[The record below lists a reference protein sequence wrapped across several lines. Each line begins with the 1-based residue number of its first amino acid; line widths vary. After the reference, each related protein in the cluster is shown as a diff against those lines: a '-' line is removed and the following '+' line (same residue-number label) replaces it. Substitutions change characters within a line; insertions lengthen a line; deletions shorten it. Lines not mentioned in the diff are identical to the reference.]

1 MKKEINILEIK
12 KAIGNNGAVQQNVN
26 RFFVNIGKSVNC
38 TIKTIIHITTDAMI
52 K

>member
-1 MKKEINILEIK
+1 MVQCNKMS
-12 KAIGNNGAVQQNVN
+12 VQQNVN
-26 RFFVNIGKSVNC
+26 RFFVNIGKYVNC